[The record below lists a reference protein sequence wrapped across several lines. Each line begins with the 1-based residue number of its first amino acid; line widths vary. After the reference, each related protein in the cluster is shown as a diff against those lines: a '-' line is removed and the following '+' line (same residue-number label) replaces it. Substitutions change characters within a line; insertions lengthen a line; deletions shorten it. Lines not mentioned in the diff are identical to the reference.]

1 MDQQIKIIKQKL
13 DELTLRDTKF
23 QIFGAPVHRYR
34 KRSRLSEHE
43 VKSFEKRYSIQLPPD
58 YREFI
63 LQISNGGAGPYYG
76 LEPLENGLYQD
87 LDHKESD
94 NLTNPALEFPL
105 TEAWNLEFMDL
116 EEGSYVETKEIEYF
130 DNKWTNGLLRISN
143 FGCGVSLNL
152 VVNGKEYGNIWVDD
166 RCNDG
171 GIFPDPYF
179 GNEGRISF
187 LTWYELWL
195 DKSLSQ
201 LLSLY
206 GNTNNIPVKIPKPWW
221 ERIFNKK

>member
-1 MDQQIKIIKQKL
+1 
-13 DELTLRDTKF
+13 
-23 QIFGAPVHRYR
+23 
-34 KRSRLSEHE
+34 
-43 VKSFEKRYSIQLPPD
+43 
-58 YREFI
+58 
-63 LQISNGGAGPYYG
+63 
-76 LEPLENGLYQD
+76 LENGLYQD

>member
-1 MDQQIKIIKQKL
+1 MDQQIKIIRQKL
-13 DELTLRDTKF
+13 DELAQRDTKF
-23 QIFGAPVHRYR
+23 QIFGAFVHRYR
-34 KRSRLSEHE
+34 KRTPLSEHE
-43 VKSFEKRYSIQLPPD
+43 VKSFEKKYSIQLPPD
-58 YREFI
+58 YREFL
-63 LQISNGGAGPYYG
+63 LQVSNGGAGPYYG

-87 LDHKESD
+87 LDNKDSS

-105 TEAWNLEFMDL
+105 TEAWNLEFMDIQ
-116 EEGSYVETKEIEYF
+116 EEAYDQTREIEYF

-143 FGCGVSLNL
+143 FGCGVSMNL

-179 GNEGRISF
+179 GNEGRIAF
-187 LTWYELWL
+187 LDWYELWL

-201 LLSLY
+201 LPSLY
-206 GNTNNIPVKIPKPWW
+206 ANNTPVKTPKSWW
-221 ERIFNKK
+221 ERIFNKKS